1 MLDLAKHIV
10 EHKSASFEP
19 KRFED
24 RYEAA
29 LIGRSAAAFGAGEAR
44 AEDRRQRHQPDGMRS
59 SGG

>member
-1 MLDLAKHIV
+1 MIV
-10 EHKSASFEP
+10 LESLNNGLMGTP
-19 KRFED
+19 L
-24 RYEAA
+24 RYPHA